1 MGRTKQRRNR
11 CLVYIR
17 EVGMVFVVD
26 LDDTICDT
34 DGYSEKYICEFI
46 ATHKLPY
53 KQVATNVRFAESKFD
68 WDTETALKWY
78 KEFGD
83 QMMAEF
89 PCKKN
94 AVKFLQ
100 SIHKARQKIVIA
112 TARATDWHTQPKEVT
127 LKWLADNKIPYDK
140 IYIGRIDKEKICEEV
155 SADFFID
162 DDLTV
167 VSKVANYFAS
177 IGGNKQAFLS
187 TTNYNKDLSVPSGVI
202 RVKDFDDLAK
212 RIDSKQI
219 CLE

>member
-1 MGRTKQRRNR
+1 M
-11 CLVYIR
+11 IF
-17 EVGMVFVVD
+17 VFD

-34 DGYSEKYICEFI
+34 DGYSEMYIRDFI
-46 ATHKLPY
+46 VSHKLPY
-53 KQVATNVRFAESKFD
+53 KLIAKKVRFAERKFD
-68 WDTETALKWY
+68 WDREIALKWY

-100 SIHKARQKIVIA
+100 SIHNAGHKIVIA

-140 IYIGRIDKEKICEEV
+140 IYVGRIDKEKICEEIN
-155 SADFFID
+155 ADFFID
-162 DDLTV
+162 DDV
-167 VSKVANYFAS
+167 AIVDKVANYFAS
-177 IGGNKQAFLS
+177 VGGNKQAFLS
-187 TTNYNKDLSVPSGVI
+187 TTNYNKDLSVPNGVI

-212 RIDSKQI
+212 R
-219 CLE
+219 LENKSISLE